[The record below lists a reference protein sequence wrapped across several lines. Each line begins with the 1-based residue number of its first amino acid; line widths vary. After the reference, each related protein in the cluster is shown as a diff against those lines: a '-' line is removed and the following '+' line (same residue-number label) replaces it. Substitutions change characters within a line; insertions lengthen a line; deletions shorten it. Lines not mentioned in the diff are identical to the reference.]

1 MFLFMGTCMKMM
13 VEKVTMGC
21 EGKSEVGIRGEREK
35 RISGVEKEENEWGRE
50 GER

>member
-21 EGKSEVGIRGEREK
+21 EGKSEVGIRGERE
-35 RISGVEKEENEWGRE
+35 ENEWGRE
-50 GER
+50 RRE